1 MGQGSAAIKWR
12 DLGKRCRVERGR
24 KLQLF
29 CRGKKGLQ
37 GDRLLPQAYE
47 RNSQQAEGEQPLA
60 GKKEKEASLRDKT
73 AADRAAQGLAG
84 ATEMKGSDKK
94 RGSHGI
100 QQCRKS
106 PGQFGPTAAVLV
118 LGRRGTT
125 KETGAERLRAASR
138 SS

>member
-1 MGQGSAAIKWR
+1 M
-12 DLGKRCRVERGR
+12 ERGR

-60 GKKEKEASLRDKT
+60 GKKEKEASLETRQDS
-73 AADRAAQGLAG
+73 RRQGCPRRAG

-94 RGSHGI
+94 RGNRGI

>member
-12 DLGKRCRVERGR
+12 DLGRRCLVERGR

-60 GKKEKEASLRDKT
+60 GKKEKEASLETRQDS
-73 AADRAAQGLAG
+73 RRQG
-84 ATEMKGSDKK
+84 
-94 RGSHGI
+94 
-100 QQCRKS
+100 C
-106 PGQFGPTAAVLV
+106 PGPEPP
-118 LGRRGTT
+118 R
-125 KETGAERLRAASR
+125 
-138 SS
+138 

>member
-1 MGQGSAAIKWR
+1 M
-12 DLGKRCRVERGR
+12 ERGR

-37 GDRLLPQAYE
+37 GDRPQAYE

-73 AADRAAQGLAG
+73 RQPQTGLPRAG

-94 RGSHGI
+94 RASRGI